1 MKQRKLYPSPTAALQ
16 GMRWIFKGAELSGF
30 DPGEKPGSKSTLSL
44 DSSKTPKHFDLTVL
58 KEGAQ
63 KGKTMQ
69 AIFKLEK
76 GRLIICF
83 RGLEAAKKGRPKD
96 FKTEADS
103 GLGMITLE
111 RLKE

>member
-1 MKQRKLYPSPTAALQ
+1 
-16 GMRWIFKGAELSGF
+16 
-30 DPGEKPGSKSTLSL
+30 
-44 DSSKTPKHFDLTVL
+44 
-58 KEGAQ
+58 
-63 KGKTMQ
+63 MQ